1 MRKHMLLILMV
12 LSVLCGMSAMR
23 SSRFDTIEDFEAG
36 SIQLF
41 SWLNEDIQPNNWQLD
56 ATTTYNSSDY
66 SLRLFGN
73 TWKRQVITPVV
84 IDSGSVISIAART
97 QSGARVQ
104 GIGFSDGINVLFYSL
119 SGSLVVDIEEW
130 INVYQGAF
138 SHNTWNVYHLPIA
151 DDWFAFFDHLP
162 LLTSIIYIN
171 DLDGV
176 SSRSIWFD
184 DILNITSDLPQAPHV
199 TVSYSITQNQRLNS
213 GQRQVGVQFSS
224 FVIDPDSDVFTYRW
238 DFGDSTFSSL
248 PNPYHVYTITD
259 AHPYRAFLTVTDN
272 TGKRDFASCLID
284 VDTGESNLPI
294 RMNFVGD
301 VMLARRYELPG
312 GIIPTQG
319 VNAIF
324 APTRPFL
331 GDAADITVANL
342 EVVLCTVGTPHP
354 TKSVVFRGSP
364 NNISGL
370 VFAGIDVVST
380 ANNHSMD
387 YGLAGLRQMQG
398 LLDQAGIIH
407 SGAGANSY
415 EAYMPAF
422 YNKHGLNIAFLRSS
436 DRDGSYNNAQ
446 PYLHAGYNKPGF
458 ASMTPYHIT
467 QQINAVQG
475 VADLKIVDMH
485 AGSEYSLTPGAN
497 YDKSTF
503 LYDYEDTDET
513 SPRIDVPHM
522 WDREIRQYA
531 IDAGA
536 DLVIV
541 HHPHII
547 QGIEV
552 YNGKVIAHSL
562 GNFIFD
568 LNHPECFPSMI
579 LYADADHSGFSNFE
593 VMPIYIRNY
602 IPVPATGQLGIY
614 ILDYLARRSRELDSV
629 LRVDKNRNRGQVVL
643 NPTQTFTLATA
654 HEIPARLIPQTNNT
668 FRTDPIKLPRLGSIS
683 SVDDVI
689 PSFGAM
695 VRLGREHHWFG
706 NFEDEGS
713 PLWNPTFDSNVFL
726 DGMRSAR
733 LQTTTNGQSITNTLT
748 HRIRIYD
755 NTRPFTLN
763 GWIKTRNAANA
774 NIQIRFYNSR
784 TGSQISSVNL
794 SDGVNGTV
802 DWTYYHRQITLPTN
816 AFYYDLVLRVTGS
829 GSFTQAW
836 FDNLSVI
843 EWMDWMD
850 VTTLADIPHP
860 NDFYWMQVET
870 DHNPKSIRIHV
881 TETEYH
887 LDIPISTP
895 PSLTSAII
903 DVKTFPNPFNP
914 NVRLEFYLLTSQ
926 KVDIAI
932 YNLRGQIVK
941 KICQDHIPA
950 GKHNFLW
957 NGRDNNNR
965 SVGSGVYFVRIKS
978 GNHIQNHKI
987 MLLK

>member
-1 MRKHMLLILMV
+1 MGRCHLLILVIMTALIPICAAGSLRYDV
-12 LSVLCGMSAMR
+12 
-23 SSRFDTIEDFEAG
+23 IEGFESG

-41 SWLNEDIQPNNWQLD
+41 SWLAEDIEPNNWQMD
-56 ATTTYNSSDY
+56 SNITNNNSNF

-73 TWKRQVITPVV
+73 TWKQQFITPVV
-84 IDSGSVISIAART
+84 INSGTVISTAART

-119 SGSLVVDIEEW
+119 SGSRVVNIEEW
-130 INVYQGAF
+130 VNVYQGAF
-138 SHNTWNVYHLPIA
+138 SHNTWNTYHLPIA
-151 DDWFAFFDHLP
+151 DDWCAFFDYLP
-162 LLTSIIYIN
+162 LLTSIIYVN

-184 DILNITSDLPQAPHV
+184 DILNITSDLPQSPHV
-199 TVSYSITQNQRLNS
+199 TVSYSITHNRRIS
-213 GQRQVGVQFSS
+213 HGHRQVGVQFTS
-224 FVIDPDSDVFTYRW
+224 FVVDPDSGVFTYRW
-238 DFGDSTFSSL
+238 DFGDSTFSAL
-248 PNPYHVYTITD
+248 PHPYHIYTVTD
-259 AHPYRAFLTVTDN
+259 AHHYRAFLQVTDN
-272 TGKRDFASCLID
+272 TGKRGYASCLID
-284 VDTGESNLPI
+284 VDAGESNLPI

-301 VMLARRYELPG
+301 IMLARRYEQAG

-324 APTRPFL
+324 APTKPYL

-342 EVVLCTVGTPHP
+342 EVVLCNVGTPHP
-354 TKSVVFRGSP
+354 TKSVVYRGNP

-380 ANNHSMD
+380 ANNHTLD
-387 YGLAGLRQMQG
+387 YGLAGLQQMQG
-398 LLDQAGIIH
+398 LLNLAGIIH
-407 SGAGANSY
+407 SGSGANSY

-446 PYLHAGYNKPGF
+446 PYLHAGFNKSGF
-458 ASMTPYHIT
+458 ASMTPYYIT

-497 YDKSTF
+497 YDKSPF

-522 WDREIRQYA
+522 WDRQIRQFA

-541 HHPHII
+541 HHPHVI

-568 LNHPECFPSMI
+568 LNYPECYPSMI
-579 LYADADHSGFSNFE
+579 LSADADHNGFSNVE
-593 VMPIYIRNY
+593 VMPVYIKNY
-602 IPVPATGQLGIY
+602 IPVPATGQLGIF

-629 LRVDKNRNRGQVVL
+629 LRVDKNGIIGQVIL
-643 NPTQTFTLATA
+643 DPAQTFVQATA
-654 HEIPARLIPQTNNT
+654 HEIPARLIPQSNNT
-668 FRTDPIKLPRLGSIS
+668 FLTEPIKLPRMGSIS
-683 SVDDVI
+683 SVNDVI

-706 NFEDEGS
+706 NFENEGS
-713 PLWNPTFDSNVFL
+713 PLWNPTFDTTVFF
-726 DGMRSAR
+726 DGSRSAR
-733 LQTTTNGQSITNTLT
+733 LQTTTNGQTVTSTLT
-748 HRIRIYD
+748 QRIRIYD

-763 GWIKTRNAANA
+763 GWIKTRTAANA
-774 NIQIRFYNSR
+774 NIQIRFYNTR

-802 DWTYYHRQITLPTN
+802 DWTYYHKLIALPSN
-816 AFYYDLVLRVTGS
+816 AYYYDLVLRVTGS

-836 FDNLSVI
+836 FDNLSII
-843 EWMDWMD
+843 EWQNWMD
-850 VTTLADIPHP
+850 ATTLNDIPHP
-860 NDFYWMQVET
+860 NDFYWIQVQT
-870 DHNPKSIRIHV
+870 NHNPKHIRIRF
-881 TETEYH
+881 TEKEYRP
-887 LDIPISTP
+887 DIPIPLPAAIS
-895 PSLTSAII
+895 SAFF
-903 DVKTFPNPFNP
+903 DVKAYPNPFNP
-914 NVRLEFYLLTSQ
+914 DVRLDFTLLNPM
-926 KVDIAI
+926 KVDLAV
-932 YNLRGQIVK
+932 YNLRGQKVRQ
-941 KICQDHIPA
+941 ICHDRIPA
-950 GKHNFLW
+950 GRHSFSW
-957 NGRDNNNR
+957 NGRDANAQ
-965 SVGSGVYFVRIKS
+965 SVGSGVYFVRINA
-978 GNHIQNHKI
+978 GNNTQIHKI
-987 MLLK
+987 LLLK